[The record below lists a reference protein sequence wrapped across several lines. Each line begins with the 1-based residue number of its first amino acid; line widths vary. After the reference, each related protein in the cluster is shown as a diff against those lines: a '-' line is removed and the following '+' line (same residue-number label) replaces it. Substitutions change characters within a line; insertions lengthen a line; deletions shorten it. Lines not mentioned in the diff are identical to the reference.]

1 MKIRVKK
8 PNKEY
13 CLLMAHYYCVNK
25 DEKLMW
31 NWLFVWGFYKI
42 YMEEYA
48 GKTN

>member
-25 DEKLMW
+25 CPLMMW
-31 NWLFVWGFYKI
+31 DWLIMWGFHDM
-42 YMEEYA
+42 YMEAYA
-48 GKTN
+48 